1 MKRYI
6 FCSNYD
12 ELFALGEDYMTQVE
26 YIDYGL
32 GWDKLKPGQ
41 QGDQIMYEIVDFEV
55 MSDIE
60 QIEFEKRWEKR
71 LKREEAM
78 IARERARQKMRNRL
92 KRMIMGKYYRQYYWL
107 PGMVH
112 GRLILILSSIM
123 GSRASELDNQSFRLG
138 IYLCSL
144 AIGYCLRESLRF
156 SELA

>member
-1 MKRYI
+1 
-6 FCSNYD
+6 
-12 ELFALGEDYMTQVE
+12 MTQVE

-55 MSDIE
+55 MSDLE
-60 QIEFEKRWEKR
+60 QIEFEKRWEIK
-71 LKREEAM
+71 LKREEAI
-78 IARERARQKMRNRL
+78 IARERARLKMRNRI
-92 KRMIMGKYYRQYYWL
+92 KRIIMGKHYRLYYWL

-112 GRLILILSSIM
+112 GRLILMLTSIL
-123 GSRASELDNQSFRLG
+123 GGRASELDNLSLRFG
-138 IYLCSL
+138 VYSCSL